1 MEFKDLINKN
11 FELKKIFNNIDTNLF
26 HKEISGIT
34 NNSRKVKKNFLF
46 FAIKGHLNNGN
57 NYIDEAKK
65 NGSSLILSSETE
77 GLNIITLPNVDLS
90 IIYSLFCSVFYGKQP
105 ANIIGVTGT
114 NGKTSVV
121 EFCRQIWDLAGW
133 KSASM
138 GTLGTKISGEVSYH
152 SETENLTTYDP
163 SVLHKELSHLNE
175 IDVSHLSMEA
185 SSHGLTQK
193 RLNGVNFCGGVFTN
207 LSHDHLD
214 YHKSFQNYFETKKT
228 LFTDHLK
235 PGAIVAINLD
245 DEFGYKLFKEIKNK
259 PFYFINYGRHKLAN
273 LKIIEA
279 NQLNKFW
286 QLKIQF
292 NEKIIET
299 NLGMVGEFQVYNAIA
314 SAAICIGLNM
324 DQNFVLKSLAYIKNA
339 PGRMQIL
346 DGHPEDALV
355 VIDYAHT
362 PDALEKTLKSLK
374 SHLKGNLYT
383 LFGCGGERD
392 ITKRE
397 IMGKISELNSNFTI
411 VTDDNPRK
419 ESAEK
424 IRKDI
429 LKGSPNAIEV
439 SGRDNA
445 IKKAISLLKNNDILL
460 IAGKGHETTQT
471 IGTESL
477 PFDDF
482 SVAKLAIENLKNGI

>member
-11 FELKKIFNNIDTNLF
+11 FELKKTFNKINLNLF
-26 HKEISGIT
+26 NREISGIT
-34 NNSRKVKKNFLF
+34 CNSKKVKKNFLF
-46 FAIKGHLNNGN
+46 LAIKGNLDNGN

-65 NGSSLILSSETE
+65 NGSSLILSSEIK
-77 GLNIITLPNVDLS
+77 GIDIITLPNVNLS
-90 IIYSLFCSVFYGKQP
+90 IIYSLLCSAFYGSQP

-138 GTLGTKISGEVSYH
+138 GTLGTKISRETSYH

-163 SVLHKELSHLNE
+163 SLLYKELLHLDR

-185 SSHGLTQK
+185 SSHGLKQK
-193 RLNGVNFCGGVFTN
+193 RLIGINFCGGVFTN
-207 LSHDHLD
+207 LSHDHID
-214 YHKSFQNYFETKKT
+214 YHKSFKEYFEAKKS

-235 PGAIVAINLD
+235 PGAIVVINLD
-245 DEFGYKLFKEIKNK
+245 DEFGYRLFREIKK
-259 PFYFINYGRHKLAN
+259 MPFSFINYGKHKLAN
-273 LKIIEA
+273 LKIIQA

-286 QLKIQF
+286 QLKIKY
-292 NEKIIET
+292 NENIIET
-299 NLGMVGEFQVYNAIA
+299 NLGMLGEFQVYNALA
-314 SAAICIGLNM
+314 AAAICIGLNM

-346 DGHPEDALV
+346 DGHPKDALV

-362 PDALEKTLKSLK
+362 PDALEKTIKSLK
-374 SHLKGNLYT
+374 LHLKGNLYT

-392 ITKRE
+392 YAKRE

-411 VTDDNPRK
+411 ITDDNPRK
-419 ESAEK
+419 ESAQK

-429 LKGSPNAIEV
+429 IKGSPNAIEV

-445 IKKAISLLKNNDILL
+445 IKKAISLLKKNDILL

-482 SVAKLAIENLKNGI
+482 SVAKLAIENLKNGT